1 MCMVGYAQIHKK
13 EKKKGRIAVEACSKR
28 FKLHDGLDYKE
39 RKRRERNKSG
49 SSKIFLDGRYA

>member
-1 MCMVGYAQIHKK
+1 MPL
-13 EKKKGRIAVEACSKR
+13 KR
-28 FKLHDGLDYKE
+28 VLNGLNYMDGLDYKE